1 MMDDPIW
8 RLLDRYF
15 SGSCTADELQYVTSW
30 VGDDPARARYLA
42 SVERVW
48 NEARYVWDEEVDAD
62 EGHFDASAAWGA
74 VRDRMSAA
82 RGHDKSARTLHLY
95 PAREERSS
103 SKLRWWICAAAVC
116 LVAVPVGLLWPR
128 LVARSG
134 MTASTADAA
143 MREYATVRGQR
154 AEILLADGT
163 RAILNVESRLRVPV
177 TYGAGAR
184 DVYLE
189 GEALFEVTHDEKAPF
204 RVHAAGLLAE
214 DIGTEFVVRAYPED
228 GPTVVVTSG
237 AVAVHGDSVA
247 TSRSVTLTA
256 GQLGRVDA
264 EGRLT
269 VRRDV
274 DLATHTAWTEG
285 RLEFDET
292 PLSQVARELE
302 RWYDLDITIA
312 DSSLGHAVLTA
323 SFENQ
328 PLNEVLSVVTRT
340 LDIRYT
346 RNGSH
351 VRFSARA
358 SRR

>member
-1 MMDDPIW
+1 MMDDQTW
-8 RLLDRYF
+8 RMLDRYF
-15 SGSCTADELQYVTSW
+15 SGSCTADELEHINRW
-30 VGDDPARARYLA
+30 MADDPARTRYIA
-42 SVERVW
+42 SVKRVW

-62 EGHFDASAAWGA
+62 EAHYDARAAWQA
-74 VRDRMSAA
+74 LHDRMFATHG
-82 RGHDKSARTLHLY
+82 RTQSARTLHLY
-95 PAREERSS
+95 PAREEKKSPR
-103 SKLRWWICAAAVC
+103 LRWWIRAAALC
-116 LVAVPVGLLWPR
+116 LIAIPVGLIWSR
-128 LVARSG
+128 FGASNRTTVA
-134 MTASTADAA
+134 AADAA

-177 TYGAGAR
+177 TYGNKSR

-189 GEALFEVTHDEKAPF
+189 GEALFEVTHDDKLPF

-214 DIGTEFVVRAYPED
+214 DLGTEFVVRAYPED
-228 GPTVVVTSG
+228 EPTVVVASG
-237 AVAVHGDSVA
+237 AVAVQGDTVA
-247 TSRSVTLTA
+247 TPPSVTLTA
-256 GQLGRVDA
+256 GQLGRMDA
-264 EGRLT
+264 AGHIT

-274 DLATHTAWTEG
+274 DVAAHTAWTEG
-285 RLEFDET
+285 RLEFEET

-312 DSSLGHAVLTA
+312 DSTLGSAVLTA

-346 RNGSH
+346 RTGSH
-351 VRFSARA
+351 VRFSARPA
-358 SRR
+358 RP

>member
-1 MMDDPIW
+1 MMDDLTW
-8 RLLDRYF
+8 KMLDRYF
-15 SGSCTADELQYVTSW
+15 SGSCTADELDHITGW
-30 VGDDPARARYLA
+30 MADDPVRTRYIA

-48 NEARYVWDEEVDAD
+48 NEVRYIWDAEVDAD
-62 EGHFDASAAWGA
+62 EARFDAPAAWQA
-74 VRDRMSAA
+74 VHDRISAT
-82 RGHDKSARTLHLY
+82 RGSGQSARTLQLY
-95 PAREERSS
+95 PVRGKKTSTT
-103 SKLRWWICAAAVC
+103 LRWWICAAAVC
-116 LVAVPVGLLWPR
+116 LIAIPAGLVWPR
-128 LVARSG
+128 LTARSG
-134 MTASTADAA
+134 TSATAADAA

-177 TYGAGAR
+177 TYGTGAR

-189 GEALFEVTHDEKAPF
+189 GEALFEVTHDDKSPF
-204 RVHAAGLLAE
+204 RVNAAGLLAE
-214 DIGTEFVVRAYPED
+214 DLGTEFVVRAYPED
-228 GPTVVVTSG
+228 GPTIVVASG
-237 AVAVHGDSVA
+237 AVAVHGGSVA
-247 TSRSVTLTA
+247 QSRSVTLTA
-256 GQLGRVDA
+256 GQLGRMDA

-274 DLATHTAWTEG
+274 DLAAHTAWTEG

-312 DSSLGHAVLTA
+312 DSSLGHALLTA

-346 RNGSH
+346 RTGAH

-358 SRR
+358 ARR

>member
-1 MMDDPIW
+1 MMDDLTW
-8 RLLDRYF
+8 KLLDRYF
-15 SGSCTADELQYVTSW
+15 SGGCTADELEHITTW
-30 VGDDPARARYLA
+30 VGDDPARSRYIS

-48 NEARYVWDEEVDAD
+48 EEARYVWDEEVDAD
-62 EGHFDASAAWGA
+62 EGHFDAPAAWAA
-74 VRDRMSAA
+74 VHDRMSGT
-82 RGHDKSARTLHLY
+82 RRHDQSTRTLHLY
-95 PAREERSS
+95 PAREKKSS
-103 SKLRWWICAAAVC
+103 SKLRWWISAAAVF
-116 LVAVPVGLLWPR
+116 LVAVSVGLLWPR
-128 LVARSG
+128 LVSRSG

-163 RAILNVESRLRVPV
+163 RAILNVDSRLRVPV
-177 TYGAGAR
+177 DYGARTR

-189 GEALFEVTHDEKAPF
+189 GEALFEVTHDDKSPF

-214 DIGTEFVVRAYPED
+214 DLGTEFVVRAYPE
-228 GPTVVVTSG
+228 GATTVVVASG
-237 AVAVHGDSVA
+237 SVAVHGDSVP
-247 TSRSVTLTA
+247 TPSGITLTA
-256 GQLGRVDA
+256 GQLGRMDA
-264 EGRLT
+264 VGRLT

-274 DLATHTAWTEG
+274 DVSAHTAWTEG

-292 PLSQVARELE
+292 PLSQVAHELE

-312 DSSLGHAVLTA
+312 DSSLGDAVLTA

-346 RNGSH
+346 RTGSH

-358 SRR
+358 ARR

>member
-1 MMDDPIW
+1 MMDDPTW
-8 RLLDRYF
+8 GMLDRYF
-15 SGSCTADELQYVTSW
+15 SGSCTTDELQYITSW
-30 VGDDPARARYLA
+30 VGDDPARTRYIA
-42 SVERVW
+42 SVRCVW

-62 EGHFDASAAWGA
+62 EGHFDAPAAWKA
-74 VRDRMSAA
+74 VHDRMSAT
-82 RGHDKSARTLHLY
+82 RGRGQSTGTLHLY
-95 PAREERSS
+95 PAREEKTSRR
-103 SKLRWWICAAAVC
+103 LLWWICAAAVC

-128 LVARSG
+128 LTAG
-134 MTASTADAA
+134 IGTTASTVHAA

-163 RAILNVESRLRVPV
+163 RVILNVQSRLRVPV

-214 DIGTEFVVRAYPED
+214 DLGTAFVVRAYPED
-228 GPTVVVTSG
+228 APTVVVASG
-237 AVAVHGDSVA
+237 VVAVHGDSVA
-247 TSRSVTLTA
+247 ASQSVTLTA
-256 GQLGRVDA
+256 GQLGRMNAD
-264 EGRLT
+264 GRLT
-269 VRRDV
+269 VGRHVDV
-274 DLATHTAWTEG
+274 AAHTAWTEG
-285 RLEFDET
+285 RLEFDEV

-312 DSSLGHAVLTA
+312 DSALAHAALTA

-328 PLNEVLSVVTRT
+328 PLNEVLNVVTRT

-346 RNGSH
+346 RNGAH

-358 SRR
+358 ARP